1 MARIYRGKDCPVA
14 SCGAAKRLSATTAF
28 FYFLLEPGTSTNT
41 GTHAMQAIRLY
52 AENEKWAL
60 MLLYAYIPTL
70 IKPQFGYL
78 EALAWIVGVWLL
90 HWMARSVMRWLIFF
104 GCGRHLTA
112 EAIVNQWETD
122 KMPFPAPTYQS
133 AYDYLEDWLA
143 YGQLGNQQ
151 RPVGTAF

>member
-1 MARIYRGKDCPVA
+1 
-14 SCGAAKRLSATTAF
+14 
-28 FYFLLEPGTSTNT
+28 
-41 GTHAMQAIRLY
+41 MQAIRLY

-60 MLLYAYIPTL
+60 MLLYAYIATL

-90 HWMARSVMRWLIFF
+90 YWMTRSVMRWLIFF
-104 GCGRHLTA
+104 SCGRHLTA

-151 RPVGTAF
+151 QKTAAGWHGILDFLRNIGQVQLLVQLTLALNLALRRYRVKPTNDTGQTDE